1 MAAAPVS
8 APYYYRP
15 EVESLTPQAAPIFL
29 DASDRGAF
37 AWLRHRHDDGVVLA
51 RSDLSPWVAARAE
64 HRVLVGHYLWT
75 HDWQERRREEQMDH
89 GFFALSV
96 WRTMLFTSFGERLR
110 LRPESN
116 RMTTSGFSLSM

>member
-1 MAAAPVS
+1 MRRFRELAHLVVGLTHV
-8 APYYYRP
+8 
-15 EVESLTPQAAPIFL
+15 VERLRDGLEAIRLLPL
-29 DASDRGAF
+29 DD
-37 AWLRHRHDDGVVLA
+37 
-51 RSDLSPWVAARAE
+51 
-64 HRVLVGHYLWT
+64 RVLVVAELELGLALLVELPGFGIVVGGRRE
-75 HDWQERRREEQMDH
+75 ERRREEQMDH